1 MRRAVLIH
9 PKGHISTHICA
20 NRLRHRLHRVQAA
33 KKVIR
38 LLHIWVHQQRRSE
51 NILTKIF
58 IFCSDCLI
66 WWPSEMQ
73 RNKQLDYLFEY
84 MTVCGNPHEFCSQNY
99 KQGLIIASSREI
111 KRNKRGK
118 RYSTLSWYK
127 FELFGSHGSR
137 TSWAHKLVDVTGHRP
152 CRTNSEQFI

>member
-38 LLHIWVHQQRRSE
+38 LLHIWVHQQRRRE
-51 NILTKIF
+51 NITNNL

-66 WWPSEMQ
+66 WWPSEIQ

-84 MTVCGNPHEFCSQNY
+84 MTVRGNPHEFCFQNY
-99 KQGLIIASSREI
+99 KQGLIIASSRE
-111 KRNKRGK
+111 KKGK
-118 RYSTLSWYK
+118 EIQYTVTVRIRIVRQSRVTDFL
-127 FELFGSHGSR
+127 GAQIGRCHGSQ
-137 TSWAHKLVDVTGHRP
+137 TMPNNLYD
-152 CRTNSEQFI
+152 QFV